1 MTSLAWDLSFPM
13 ENVSRQLSL
22 WQSESCYENHL
33 FSWFCYI
40 MFSLVWLML
49 IGLFSSLL
57 GFLYNMSEYE
67 NNNYNVLIKT
77 KKNLT
82 KKRMTYIL
90 KHLGR
95 NPQTWLKMRRTC
107 KLSTDNGDNFERY
120 HVLCDDHEPNVCRQ
134 LKLMPYYSV
143 HFLFRWQSIIQLC
156 CLWWFWSWWSWWW
169 YLK

>member
-1 MTSLAWDLSFPM
+1 M
-13 ENVSRQLSL
+13 
-22 WQSESCYENHL
+22 
-33 FSWFCYI
+33 

-95 NPQTWLKMRRTC
+95 NPQT
-107 KLSTDNGDNFERY
+107 
-120 HVLCDDHEPNVCRQ
+120 
-134 LKLMPYYSV
+134 
-143 HFLFRWQSIIQLC
+143 
-156 CLWWFWSWWSWWW
+156 
-169 YLK
+169 

>member
-1 MTSLAWDLSFPM
+1 M
-13 ENVSRQLSL
+13 
-22 WQSESCYENHL
+22 
-33 FSWFCYI
+33 

-67 NNNYNVLIKT
+67 NNKYNVLIKT

-95 NPQTWLKMRRTC
+95 NPQTKLKMRRTC
-107 KLSTDNGDNFERY
+107 KLSTDNGDNF
-120 HVLCDDHEPNVCRQ
+120 
-134 LKLMPYYSV
+134 
-143 HFLFRWQSIIQLC
+143 
-156 CLWWFWSWWSWWW
+156 
-169 YLK
+169 

>member
-1 MTSLAWDLSFPM
+1 M
-13 ENVSRQLSL
+13 
-22 WQSESCYENHL
+22 
-33 FSWFCYI
+33 

-82 KKRMTYIL
+82 KKRRTYIL

-95 NPQTWLKMRRTC
+95 NPQT
-107 KLSTDNGDNFERY
+107 
-120 HVLCDDHEPNVCRQ
+120 
-134 LKLMPYYSV
+134 
-143 HFLFRWQSIIQLC
+143 
-156 CLWWFWSWWSWWW
+156 
-169 YLK
+169 